1 MIRVAGAGCVVL
13 GLIGLAGCA
22 GSPDSPEHN
31 EPAQAAV
38 VETPVSAPAAA
49 EEAAPA
55 EPADKVT
62 IFVGKWEND
71 RISTW
76 LAVWEAVFGQ
86 PKSDDIPD
94 DQYDEMA
101 AKINEI
107 VDSMS
112 VVVELGADGSVSIES
127 AMMGQTGTATGTWTR
142 TEEGQISLTTQ
153 SDQTGESSATGALE
167 GGKLVLTTEGVAGS
181 LGQMKFNRVRE

>member
-38 VETPVSAPAAA
+38 VEAPASAPAAA

-55 EPADKVT
+55 EPAAKVS
-62 IFVGKWEND
+62 IFVGKWKND
-71 RISTW
+71 EISTW

-107 VDSMS
+107 ADSMS
-112 VVVELGADGSVSIES
+112 VVVVLGADGSVSIES
-127 AMMGQTGTATGTWTR
+127 AMMGQTGTATGTWALA
-142 TEEGQISLTTQ
+142 EDGQINLTTQ
-153 SDQTGESSATGALE
+153 SDATGESKATGTMN
-167 GGKLVLTTEGVAGS
+167 GGQLVLKNEEVAGS